1 MIKLQGYPEEM
12 SVSIIE
18 NATTPRQRILIGTL
32 KTIND
37 IALKEQAKP
46 PAVIVIGYVNNVLN

>member
-1 MIKLQGYPEEM
+1 MIKLQGYPKETP
-12 SVSIIE
+12 VSIIE
-18 NATTPRQRILIGTL
+18 NATTPRQRILTGTL

-46 PAVIVIGYVNNVLN
+46 PAVIIIGFVNNVLN